1 MTKTMMT
8 GMTLAAMLLAAA
20 PLSAQSRD
28 RAVLQA
34 ERAAFR
40 AEQAA
45 AGMHKRIF
53 GTQAALMEAQAAVGR
68 VQGTMAMAQVARV
81 EAGRETRIA
90 APAPWIQ
97 EDPGARAYQAAR
109 EALNARK
116 YREAATAFASLR
128 SEHPSSGYVADS
140 FYYQAFAL
148 SRVGDRAALQQAA
161 ELLVAQGERHPQ
173 AATRGDARELGVRI
187 EAQLAR
193 RGDANAAAAIA
204 RQAADPCGDE
214 SGGTRAAA
222 LSALMN
228 MNAEAAIP
236 ILKEVLQTREGA
248 CSAEL
253 RRQAVFLLSQK
264 MDDESVAIL
273 LDLAHRNPDPDP
285 EVREQA
291 VFWLSQV
298 QSDEALDALMA
309 ILRESK
315 DAEVQEMAMFAIG
328 QHGSERGVEVLRQYA
343 QRADAPT
350 ELREN
355 AIFWIGQNAEAG
367 GTQYLIQLYPSL
379 TDPELKERAIFA
391 IAQGNNAESR
401 RWLLARAQDRAEGV
415 EVRKN
420 ALFWAGQTG
429 GLTNAEVKTLYG
441 SITDPEM
448 KEQLI
453 FVASQRNDA
462 GAVEFLMDVARTETD
477 GELKELA
484 IFWLGQSKDPRVAE
498 FLLSLIRG

>member
-1 MTKTMMT
+1 MQE
-8 GMTLAAMLLAAA
+8 AML
-20 PLSAQSRD
+20 
-28 RAVLQA
+28 
-34 ERAAFR
+34 
-40 AEQAA
+40 
-45 AGMHKRIF
+45 
-53 GTQAALMEAQAAVGR
+53 GTQASLMEAQATLGR
-68 VQGTMAMAQVARV
+68 VQGAMGLAQVAGLD
-81 EAGRETRIA
+81 AGRETRVT

-97 EDPGARAYQAAR
+97 EDPGAKAYQTAR

-116 YREAATAFASLR
+116 YREAATAFAELR
-128 SEHPSSGYVADS
+128 SRYPGSGYVADS

-161 ELLVAQGERHPQ
+161 ELLTAQSERYPQ
-173 AATRGDARELGVRI
+173 AGTRGDARELRVRI

-204 RQAADPCGDE
+204 RQASDPCDNE
-214 SGGTRAAA
+214 AGGARAAA

-264 MDDESVAIL
+264 MDDESVSIL

-309 ILRESK
+309 ILQESK
-315 DAEVQEMAMFAIG
+315 DPEVQEKAIFAIS

-355 AIFWIGQNAEAG
+355 AIFWIGQNPAAG

-401 RWLLARAQDRAEGV
+401 RWLVARAQDRTEGV

-429 GLTNAEVKTLYG
+429 GLTNAELKTLYG
-441 SITDPEM
+441 SLTDMEM
-448 KEQLI
+448 KEQVI

-462 GAVEFLMDVARTETD
+462 GAVDFLMDVARTETD
-477 GELKELA
+477 RELKERA
-484 IFWLGQSKDPRVAE
+484 IFWLGQSKDPRVAQ